1 MNRIK
6 PLLFVATLIVAV
18 VVTALVVGRNRPAAA
33 AGAATPQSSAA
44 VPPNRSA
51 PEAPA
56 PHLPAAAPRPLGTVK
71 GSTPHT
77 QLTLLRLRRTGP
89 KVVSASFS
97 LSLGRQADSTW
108 LHDLEGPDGAW
119 YSVEGIVLVDEV
131 NGREHF
137 VLKDADGTCLC
148 STGVRGLDP
157 GETVAVSAKF
167 PAPPAGVQHAS
178 LVVPG
183 FPSFDRVPIEP

>member
-1 MNRIK
+1 MNRIM
-6 PLLFVATLIVAV
+6 PLRFVATLIVAV

-33 AGAATPQSSAA
+33 AGPATPHASAA

-51 PEAPA
+51 PEAAA

-71 GSTPHT
+71 GSQPHT

-97 LSLGRQADSTW
+97 LSLDRQANSSW
-108 LHDLEGPDGAW
+108 LHDLEGPNGTYYTA
-119 YSVEGIVLVDEV
+119 EGIVLVDEV

-148 STGVRGLDP
+148 STGVERLFP

-178 LVVPG
+178 LVAPG